1 MDYVVDFICNGVF
14 IVPVISW
21 FIAQVLKL
29 FLNLAIKH
37 KMELGM
43 LWTGGGMPSSHSATV
58 GALAAV
64 TGWTC
69 GFGSVFFAISAIFAA
84 VVMHDAMNVRFE
96 TGKQSTSI
104 KRIAELVNNLLIEK
118 DEEVRTEKLKEL
130 VGHTPLQV
138 FMGFTIGVTVAVMYC
153 IIMGHGYECFAGGA
167 AVI

>member
-1 MDYVVDFICNGVF
+1 MDYVIDFISNGVF
-14 IVPVISW
+14 TVPIIAW
-21 FIAQVLKL
+21 FIAQSLKL
-29 FLNLAIKH
+29 IINLAIKH
-37 KMELGM
+37 RLELGM

-84 VVMHDAMNVRFE
+84 VVMHDAMNVRLE

-104 KRIAELVNNLLIEK
+104 KRLAELVNHLLTEK

-138 FMGFTIGVTVAVMYC
+138 FFGFVIGVAVAVVYC
-153 IIMGHGYECFAGGA
+153 IIMQHGYECFAGGSL
-167 AVI
+167 VL